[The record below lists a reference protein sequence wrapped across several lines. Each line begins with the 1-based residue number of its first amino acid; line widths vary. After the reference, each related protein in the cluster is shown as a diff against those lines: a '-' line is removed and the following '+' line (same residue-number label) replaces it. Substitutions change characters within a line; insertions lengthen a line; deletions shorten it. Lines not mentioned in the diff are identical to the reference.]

1 MATPVILIIAAG
13 PNIGAAIAKK
23 FVGNGYKVA
32 LAARSLSAGIQAS
45 GYLHIKA
52 DLSSPHSVP
61 EIFQQVRKT
70 HGIPNVVVYNGTAL
84 LSPPVCHISG

>member
-13 PNIGAAIAKK
+13 PNLGAAIAKK
-23 FVGNGYKVA
+23 FAGNGYKVA
-32 LAARSLSAGIQAS
+32 LAARSLTAGLHAN

-52 DLSSPHSVP
+52 DLSNTQLVP

-70 HGIPNVVVYNGTAL
+70 HGIPNIVVYNGTSL
-84 LSPPVCHISG
+84 ISPTVCHKSS

>member
-23 FVGNGYKVA
+23 FASNSYKVA
-32 LAARSLSAGIQAS
+32 LAARSLSTGIQVN

-61 EIFQQVRKT
+61 EIFQQVEKNL
-70 HGIPNVVVYNGTAL
+70 GIPNIVVFNGIFPLTNT
-84 LSPPVCHISG
+84 